1 MSVANIV
8 IIIFCLPSTISSG
21 NAKTLAPILRAIETA
36 YRALSIFDSFVLSVL
51 SSSYFIEFGLIASIK
66 SQITRESEII
76 GSWKFW
82 MNVFLPAD
90 DSLNSKLRTVKLFHR
105 LKGFVKNYFIVC
117 PFYNCRFVYCF
128 TLTSYFL

>member
-1 MSVANIV
+1 
-8 IIIFCLPSTISSG
+8 LPSTISSG

-76 GSWKFW
+76 GS
-82 MNVFLPAD
+82 
-90 DSLNSKLRTVKLFHR
+90 
-105 LKGFVKNYFIVC
+105 
-117 PFYNCRFVYCF
+117 
-128 TLTSYFL
+128 